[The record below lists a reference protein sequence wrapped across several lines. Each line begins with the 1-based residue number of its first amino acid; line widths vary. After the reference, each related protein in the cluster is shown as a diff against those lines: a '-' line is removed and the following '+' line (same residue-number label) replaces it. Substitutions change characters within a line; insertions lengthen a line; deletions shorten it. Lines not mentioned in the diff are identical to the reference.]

1 MQPSIGG
8 GSAGLDIGKT
18 AASLIRHHGR
28 KAAKVAASRASKL
41 AEEGDREGAMEWL
54 RISETVLEMIKKQKT
69 VS

>member
-28 KAAKVAASRASKL
+28 KAAKVAASRANKL

-54 RISETVLEMIKKQKT
+54 RISEAVLAMSKAQNPA
-69 VS
+69 S